1 MIRYEVKNANNSD
14 LLRNRIMDQ
23 TEKLKYDNKFPS
35 NLAYFDSY
43 INPNTRTTQLYKK
56 MTMWFLYYI
65 NLTIIYKNKLN

>member
-1 MIRYEVKNANNSD
+1 MIRYEVKNASNSD

-23 TEKLKYDNKFPS
+23 TEKLKDDNKFPS
-35 NLAYFDSY
+35 NLEYVDSY

-65 NLTIIYKNKLN
+65 HLTIIYKKLK